1 MAEGSG
7 RTLITPLI
15 FNDEP
20 IGRGETAYFQ
30 FEHYADTFARII
42 AARETRTPLTIG
54 VHGEWGSGKTTL
66 MRRIQAKLDE
76 TKDWK
81 TKPPS
86 FVVVD
91 ERGSAFLETFRPCRT
106 VWFNAWKYGR
116 EEALFVALIE
126 EVLRQMRRDGAMQ
139 ALYAELAD
147 PKQDKLKVSEAV
159 LSTLTRVF
167 TAGKLDIDLTA
178 FQTES
183 RFRTHLAFLDEFQE
197 VFDRLLRWYVARD
210 RTAEGEFDDTQGVLV
225 IFIDDL
231 DRCLPEKTVQV
242 LEAIKLMMGKRG
254 TVFVLGA
261 SRRIVQAAVEAH
273 YKLGKMESITPQDY
287 LDKIIQLR
295 FDLPPIRREDMGAF
309 IEGLQEKG
317 LEPTLLESLSIITEG
332 VRTNPRRVKTFIN
345 YLDLQWGLLVNSGQA
360 VEGERQQFY
369 EWMVL
374 SEVAPDFA
382 RRLREMGPQ
391 KRAEF
396 IGEVAQFAQGA
407 EQVRSALLEEWPQLR
422 EVAENE
428 RLLRVLRQSA
438 FEFQPETLDKFIY
451 LSAPPTVEA
460 PPEAEVVVPEMA
472 EGREEAVVAEVERQG
487 AGVAVPVFLKMV
499 ADETVPLRGRI
510 AAADALGRLGDPRLD
525 EMVEIPAGEFIMGE
539 GDEEHRVFLDAF
551 KIGKCP
557 VTNIQYQVFV
567 DATGHPSPDHWRGEF
582 HPPYKSNHPVVHVTW
597 HDAVAYCQWLSKTM
611 GQPYRLPTEAE
622 WEKAARGGIQIP
634 NPQPQKPNEL
644 MGNPNP
650 RRIYPWGDEFDS
662 SLCSTEESGLGDTTP
677 VGVYPGGVSPYG
689 IMDVSGNV
697 GEWCSSLYRDYP
709 YDSDDGREDLE
720 AEGSRVLRGG
730 AFDDTRRDVR
740 CAYRF
745 RYYPLDRSRSS
756 GFRIVVSPGS
766 PLAPSTS
773 LRTGSASSG
782 L

>member
-1 MAEGSG
+1 MAEESG

-20 IGRGETAYFQ
+20 VGRAEIAYFQ
-30 FEHYADTFARII
+30 FERYADTFARII
-42 AARETRTPLTIG
+42 AARNTRTPLTIG

-66 MRRIQAKLDE
+66 MRRLQAKLDE

-86 FVVVD
+86 FVTVD
-91 ERGSAFLETFRPCRT
+91 ERGPAFEATFRPCKT

-159 LSTLTRVF
+159 ISTLTRVF
-167 TAGKLDIDLTA
+167 TAGQLNLDLTA

-183 RFRTHLAFLDEFQE
+183 RFRTNLAFLDEFQE

-210 RTAEGEFDDTQGVLV
+210 RTAEGEFDDTKGVLV

-254 TVFVLGA
+254 TIFVLGA

-287 LDKIIQLR
+287 LDKMIQLR

-309 IEGLQEKG
+309 IGSLQEKG
-317 LEPTLLESLSIITEG
+317 LEPTLLESLPIITEG
-332 VRTNPRRVKTFIN
+332 VKTNPRRVKTFIN
-345 YLDLQWGLLVNSGQA
+345 HLDLQWGLLVNTGQA
-360 VEGERQQFY
+360 VEEERQQFY

-396 IGEVAQFAQGA
+396 IGEAGLFAGEP
-407 EQVRSALLEEWPQLR
+407 EQARLKLLEEWPQLR

-428 RLLRVLRQSA
+428 RLLAVLQQGT
-438 FEFQPETLDKFIY
+438 FEFRPETLDKFIY
-451 LSAPPTVEA
+451 LSAPPTVEAPPEEA

-487 AGVAVPVFLKMV
+487 AEVAVPVFLKMV

-510 AAADALGRLGDPRLD
+510 AAAEALGRLGDPRLA
-525 EMVEIPAGEFIMGE
+525 EMVAIPAGEFTMGE
-539 GDEEHRVFLDAF
+539 GDGQHRVFVDAF
-551 KIGKCP
+551 KISKYP
-557 VTNIQYQVFV
+557 VTNMQYQTFV
-567 DATGHPSPDHWRGEF
+567 DATGHRAPGYWREGAY
-582 HPPYKSNHPVVHVTW
+582 PPNKANHPVVNVSW
-597 HDAVAYCQWLSKTM
+597 HDAVAYCRWLSGATGKEC
-611 GQPYRLPTEAE
+611 RLPTEAE
-622 WEKAARGGIQIP
+622 WEKTARGGIQIP
-634 NPQPQKPNEL
+634 NPQNPNEL
-644 MGNPNP
+644 TDNPNP
-650 RRIYPWGDEFDS
+650 KRMYPWGDEFDHKR
-662 SLCSTEESGLGDTTP
+662 LNVKIGDQQIGDTSP
-677 VGVYPGGVSPYG
+677 VGVYPGGASPYG
-689 IMDVSGNV
+689 VMDMSGNV
-697 GEWCSSLYRDYP
+697 WEWCSSLYRDYP
-709 YDSDDGREDLE
+709 YDPDDGREDLE
-720 AEGSRVLRGG
+720 AEGPRVLRGG
-730 AFDDTRRDVR
+730 SWAHHGERGAR
-740 CAYRF
+740 CSYRNPVPPSLF
-745 RYYPLDRSRSS
+745 SDYL
-756 GFRIVVSPGS
+756 GFRVLVSAALSPGS
-766 PLAPSTS
+766 
-773 LRTGSASSG
+773 G
-782 L
+782 LL